1 MTQSTDSKDAVY
13 AFMQNRLGYT
23 DDELTQFKKSARNW
37 KILEKAGELT
47 NKTVIFE
54 VVQSSGCNIEHKVGD
69 QFIFSAEGYMLAHKC
84 PKKICPYILPAMS
97 RLMWIIQERIYEGAD
112 PRPYFYKAHCE
123 DVGIDCGGW
132 GRVVIEAKI
141 VDRQSLL

>member
-1 MTQSTDSKDAVY
+1 MTEPADSKDAVFS
-13 AFMQNRLGYT
+13 FMQKRLGYT
-23 DDELTQFKKSARNW
+23 DDELTQFKKMPRNL
-37 KILEKAGELT
+37 KILEKAGELV

-54 VVQSSGCNIEHKVGD
+54 VVQSRGCNIEHKIGD

-84 PKKICPYILPAMS
+84 PKKICPYIMPAMS
-97 RLMWIIQERIYEGAD
+97 RLMWVIQERIYESLE
-112 PRPYFYKAHCE
+112 PKPYFYRAHCE

-141 VDRQSLL
+141 VDRQK